1 MMNINNVYPRPSRS
15 LGAPVADQRLTVA
28 GTAVQFSA
36 LNERTDMVWI
46 DIQGGDV
53 YVTFDDSAPTSTNGH
68 KLYNTENYW
77 WSYAAATSMKL
88 IQSTTAVVSVHL
100 SEFQA

>member
-1 MMNINNVYPRPSRS
+1 MMNLNNIYPRPARS
-15 LGAPVADQRLTVA
+15 LGAPVADQRLTVGA
-28 GTAVQFSA
+28 TAVQFSP

-53 YVTFDDSAPTSTNGH
+53 YVTFDDSTPSATNGH
-68 KLYNTENYW
+68 KLYDKEHYW

-88 IQSTTAVVSVHL
+88 IQSTTAVSVHL

>member
-15 LGAPVADQRLTVA
+15 SSGPVADQRLTVA

-36 LNERTDMVWI
+36 LNERTGLVWM

-53 YVTFDDSAPTSTNGH
+53 YVQSDGSTPSGTNGH
-68 KLYNTENYW
+68 QL
-77 WSYAAATSMKL
+77 
-88 IQSTTAVVSVHL
+88 
-100 SEFQA
+100 

>member
-1 MMNINNVYPRPSRS
+1 MNINNVYPRPSRS

-36 LNERTDMVWI
+36 LNERTDMVWM

-53 YVTFDDSAPTSTNGH
+53 YVTFDDSTPTSTNGH
-68 KLYNTENYW
+68 KLYDTEHYW

-88 IQSTTAVVSVHL
+88 IQSTTATVSVHL